1 MPASSRAIAVLQAG
15 DRRPQRADR
24 GPGDARVH
32 DGVSIEPH
40 DEVAERIALEWC
52 CRQLATVYA
61 CHPDYRAADL
71 GAVSGCDR
79 ATAGTATWSLSS
91 EVGLKC

>member
-1 MPASSRAIAVLQAG
+1 VPDRLHMQRHDQARVLRDVVARRAIV
-15 DRRPQRADR
+15 DRNEQTKAR
-24 GPGDARVH
+24 GDARVH

-61 CHPDYRAADL
+61 CHPDYRAADW
-71 GAVSGCDR
+71 AP
-79 ATAGTATWSLSS
+79 
-91 EVGLKC
+91 